1 MSQISEANSLQR
13 ITIQITKSQHEMLKH
28 YARPGTSIS
37 AMIRR
42 AIDDMFQ
49 PVREQAL
56 EDAKYEKWE
65 REAIANKQIMPEAP
79 EMELWKDLQPK
90 QTTNKANNMFCL
102 QIFYYLMEH
111 RFGARL
117 HFPLGRFQLILLDTE
132 L

>member
-1 MSQISEANSLQR
+1 MSQISDPNNLYR
-13 ITIQITKSQHEMLKH
+13 ISIQVTKSQYELLKE

-37 AMIRR
+37 SMIRR

-65 REAIANKQIMPEAP
+65 KEAIANKQIMPEAP

-90 QTTNKANNMFCL
+90 QTTNA
-102 QIFYYLMEH
+102 
-111 RFGARL
+111 AS
-117 HFPLGRFQLILLDTE
+117 
-132 L
+132 